1 MKTAQMLLVAM
12 SSALLAIGSARA
24 QDDFP
29 NKPIRLIVPT
39 QAGSALDLRMRH
51 FTNAMKRELGWT
63 FVVEPKPGAGQSI
76 GMAMV
81 AHAAPDGYTLV
92 VVNNSITMNPYLQS
106 NPGYDPFK
114 SFVPITQFLW
124 APLVLVV
131 NANSEI
137 RNVQQLVA
145 MAKAKPGGMNHASSG
160 LGSTPFIAAEVF
172 NNMAGIKTV
181 HVPYKGD
188 AEWLP
193 EIMAGRVDFG
203 FAGPLS
209 SGPLI
214 KAGKI
219 RALGVT
225 SRARLQAMPDVPS
238 IDEAGLPNFEYISFT
253 GFLAPAGTPK
263 PIIDKL
269 STGFR
274 RVIQVSSVQ
283 EEIRAPGGEPVGSL
297 PDEFAA
303 VLRASS
309 KSEGELIKSLG
320 LKPE

>member
-1 MKTAQMLLVAM
+1 MKAVKTLLIAM
-12 SSALLAIGSARA
+12 SSALLATGFARA
-24 QDDFP
+24 ADDFP

-39 QAGSALDLRMRH
+39 QAGSSLDQRMRH
-51 FTNAMKRELGWT
+51 FTNAIKQELGWT

-76 GMAMV
+76 GMAFV
-81 AHAAPDGYTLV
+81 AKAAPDGYTLV
-92 VVNNSITMNPYLQS
+92 VVNNSITLNPYLQT

-114 SFVPITQFLW
+114 SFVPITEFLR
-124 APLVLVV
+124 APLVLLV
-131 NANSEI
+131 NVNSEV
-137 RNVQQLVA
+137 RNVQQLLA
-145 MAKAKPGGMNHASSG
+145 MAKAKPGELNYASSG
-160 LGSTPFIAAEVF
+160 LGSTPFIAAELF
-172 NNMAGIKTV
+172 NQVAGIKTV

-193 EIMAGRVDFG
+193 ALMAGRVDFG
-203 FAGPLS
+203 FAGPLNS
-209 SGPLI
+209 APLV
-214 KAGKI
+214 KAGKL

-225 SRARLQAMPDVPS
+225 SRERLQTMPDVPS
-238 IDEAGLPNFEYISFT
+238 IAEAGLPNYEYISFT

-274 RVIQVSSVQ
+274 RVIQVPSVQ
-283 EEIRAPGGEPVGSL
+283 AEIRAPGGEPVGGL
-297 PDEFAA
+297 PEEFAA

-309 KSEGELIKSLG
+309 KSEGELVKSLG